1 MDSLNDILS
10 SLSPDD
16 INSLKSMAESIFGS
30 QNEKETAAP
39 TGQSSGFDS
48 INPEMLMKISSV
60 MNMMNNSADNEKCR
74 LIEALRPNLSKK
86 RQKKA
91 DEAMQ
96 MRKLL
101 EILPIISE
109 LTNGGDNKNG

>member
-39 TGQSSGFDS
+39 TGQSSGFNS

-60 MNMMNNSADNEKCR
+60 MNMMKSIHLVMLDFQNLLR
-74 LIEALRPNLSKK
+74 LMRNMLSIRLKTMK
-86 RQKKA
+86 II
-91 DEAMQ
+91 
-96 MRKLL
+96 LL
-101 EILPIISE
+101 
-109 LTNGGDNKNG
+109 